1 MLKELKLN
9 RIKRI
14 RKLLTEKILQ
24 IDNRTEDQKLE
35 KVAQREILKVV
46 KVQNRQD
53 NLQLCRVES

>member
-14 RKLLTEKILQ
+14 RKLLTKKILQ